1 MPENKAYIKRFV
13 DDERMSEA
21 VHDFFKHVFL
31 RSPKDKSVQ
40 SLAAAWMA
48 RELFEDAWRELLSYR
63 VPERR
68 EKVERN
74 IGV

>member
-13 DDERMSEA
+13 EDERASEA
-21 VHDFFKHVFL
+21 VRDFFRRVFW

-48 RELFEDAWRELLSYR
+48 KEIFEDAWRELMSYKA
-63 VPERR
+63 PERE
-68 EKVERN
+68 EKVGGN